1 MHNPY
6 EVLKKIVDH
15 TSEGVKIFI
24 EIPRTELMIKN
35 LRFDQIFFQH
45 RSYFTDTSIN
55 TIFQNLNLCVITKK
69 INFKHWGGTNLYCLR
84 KKNSNLKLIIKK
96 NLKKNFLIRFKIFQ
110 KKIKLI
116 KARFNKLENIV
127 GWGAGQNLPILAYF
141 LKSNY
146 SFLKY
151 IFDDNKNKNNLYC
164 INTKVKIKSFFNTD
178 YKDKTFLIT
187 ALDNSKIIFKKL
199 LKIGINPD
207 KIINIKKILNPNN
220 LY

>member
-1 MHNPY
+1 M
-6 EVLKKIVDH
+6 
-15 TSEGVKIFI
+15 
-24 EIPRTELMIKN
+24 
-35 LRFDQIFFQH
+35 
-45 RSYFTDTSIN
+45 
-55 TIFQNLNLCVITKK
+55 
-69 INFKHWGGTNLYCLR
+69 
-84 KKNSNLKLIIKK
+84 
-96 NLKKNFLIRFKIFQ
+96 
-110 KKIKLI
+110 
-116 KARFNKLENIV
+116 
-127 GWGAGQNLPILAYF
+127 AYF